1 MKLGDLTELA
11 ARNLRESVLRNSLT
25 TMGISVGVASLVA
38 LLSLGV
44 GLQQLVDR
52 SVARAGLFD
61 TISVRSRQSAPFGQ
75 QGGPRRN
82 PRDAADLAPPRPLD
96 DAARK
101 ELAALPN
108 VLEVNPEVR
117 FTAEARREP
126 ISQLVMVSGLAQS
139 SQNSGNLDGMNG
151 HFFSS
156 AEAEETIVQGDL
168 AKRLVEIG
176 KDPNSLLGQE
186 ITLRFAQRQALPPV
200 TQTPPS
206 SARNQAPNEALS
218 PDEEAMGFSI
228 VPSEKKFLVVGV
240 TPTSESGGQLG
251 FNNTGMYLPL
261 AVAENLQVVQQGD
274 LRDVSRSSAAQ
285 GQRYAALNV
294 RVSSPTAVAQ
304 TEASVA
310 HMGFQVF
317 SLIDVTRNLRTFFA
331 VFDMFLGI
339 FGSLALAV
347 ASLGII
353 NTLVMAILERRRE
366 IGVLKALGAT
376 DRDVR
381 KLFFA
386 EAGVMGVAGGVFGVI
401 LGWAIGRAIQ
411 LAMIVYLKRQGMT
424 APNIWTVPWW
434 LILGAIAF
442 SAAVSL
448 GSGIYPAS
456 RAAQLDPVEALRY
469 E

>member
-11 ARNLRESVLRNSLT
+11 ARNLREAVLRNSLT
-25 TMGISVGVASLVA
+25 TLGISVGVASLVA

-61 TISVRSRQSAPFGQ
+61 TVSVRSRQSAPFGQ
-75 QGGPRRN
+75 PGGGRRN
-82 PRDAADLAPPRPLD
+82 PRDAADVAPPRPLD

-101 ELAALPN
+101 EIAALPN
-108 VLEVNPEVR
+108 VVEVNPEIR

-126 ISQLVMVSGLAQS
+126 ISQLVMVAGMAPSSQS
-139 SQNSGNLDGMNG
+139 SGTLDGLNG
-151 HFFSS
+151 RFFSGS
-156 AEAEETIVQGDL
+156 EAEEAILQGDL
-168 AKRLVEIG
+168 AKRLAEVG
-176 KDPNSLLGQE
+176 QAPASLLGQE
-186 ITLRFAQRQALPPV
+186 ITLRFAQRQALPP
-200 TQTPPS
+200 PS
-206 SARNQAPNEALS
+206 EQAPTDAPNQAVG

-240 TPTSESGGQLG
+240 TPTSESGGQVG
-251 FNNTGMYLPL
+251 FNNAGMYLPL
-261 AVAENLQVVQQGD
+261 RVAEKLQVVQQGD
-274 LRDVSRSSAAQ
+274 LREVARSSAAE
-285 GQRYAALNV
+285 GTRYAALNI

-304 TEASVA
+304 IESSVT
-310 HMGFQVF
+310 HMGFAAF

-331 VFDMFLGI
+331 IFDMFLGI

-366 IGVLKALGAT
+366 IGVLKALGAA

-381 KLFFA
+381 QLFFA
-386 EAGVMGVAGGVFGVI
+386 EAGVMGLVGGVFGVL

-411 LAMIVYLKRQGMT
+411 LATMIYLKRQGMNP
-424 APNIWTVPWW
+424 PNIWSVPWW
-434 LILGAIAF
+434 LVLGAIAF
-442 SAAVSL
+442 SVVISL
-448 GSGIYPAS
+448 ASGIYPAS
-456 RAAQLDPVEALRY
+456 RAARLDPVEALRY

>member
-11 ARNLRESVLRNSLT
+11 ARNLREAVLRNSLT
-25 TMGISVGVASLVA
+25 TLGISVGVASLVA

-75 QGGPRRN
+75 PGGGRRN
-82 PRDAADLAPPRPLD
+82 ARDTADVAPPRPLD

-101 ELAALPN
+101 EIAALPN
-108 VLEVNPEVR
+108 VVEVNPEVR

-126 ISQLVMVSGLAQS
+126 VSQLVMVAGMAPSSQS
-139 SQNSGNLDGMNG
+139 SGTLDGLSG
-151 HFFSS
+151 HFFSGPD
-156 AEAEETIVQGDL
+156 AEEAIIQGDL
-168 AKRLVEIG
+168 AKRLLG
-176 KDPNSLLGQE
+176 AGQAPDSLLGQE
-186 ITLRFAQRQALPPV
+186 ITLRFAQRQALPP
-200 TQTPPS
+200 PS
-206 SARNQAPNEALS
+206 QQAPTDAPNQAVG

-240 TPTSESGGQLG
+240 TPSSESGGQVG
-251 FNNTGMYLPL
+251 FNNSGMYLPL
-261 AVAENLQVVQQGD
+261 AVAEKLQVVQQGD
-274 LRDVSRSSAAQ
+274 LRDMARATAAE
-285 GQRYAALNV
+285 GTRYAALNI
-294 RVSSPTAVAQ
+294 RASSPTAVAQ
-304 TEASVA
+304 IESSVT
-310 HMGFQVF
+310 HMGFAAF

-331 VFDMFLGI
+331 IFDMFLGI

-366 IGVLKALGAT
+366 IGVLKALGAE

-381 KLFFA
+381 QLFFA
-386 EAGVMGVAGGVFGVI
+386 EAGVMGLVGGVFGVL
-401 LGWAIGRAIQ
+401 LGWGIGRAIQ
-411 LAMIVYLKRQGMT
+411 LATMIYLKRQGMNP
-424 APNIWTVPWW
+424 PNLWSVPWW
-434 LILGAIAF
+434 LVLGAVVFAVV
-442 SAAVSL
+442 VSL
-448 GSGIYPAS
+448 ASGIYPAS
-456 RAAQLDPVEALRY
+456 RAARLDPVEALRY

>member
-11 ARNLRESVLRNSLT
+11 ARNLREAVLRNSLT
-25 TMGISVGVASLVA
+25 TLGISVGVASLVA

-61 TISVRSRQSAPFGQ
+61 IISVRARQSNPFGQ
-75 QGGPRRN
+75 SGGGRR
-82 PRDAADLAPPRPLD
+82 PRDAADVTPPRPLD
-96 DAARK
+96 DAARQVI
-101 ELAALPN
+101 AALPG

-126 ISQLVMVSGLAQS
+126 LSQLVMVAGMAPSSQS
-139 SQNSGNLDGMNG
+139 SGTLDGMNG
-151 HFFSS
+151 HFFSGPD
-156 AEAEETIVQGDL
+156 AGEAILQGDL
-168 AKRLVEIG
+168 ARRLLDAG
-176 KDPNSLLGQE
+176 QAPASLLGQE
-186 ITLRFAQRQALPPV
+186 ITLRFAQRQALPP
-200 TQTPPS
+200 PS
-206 SARNQAPNEALS
+206 QQAPTDAPNQAVG

-240 TPTSESGGQLG
+240 TPTSDSGGGPVG
-251 FNNTGMYLPL
+251 FNNAGIYLPL
-261 AVAENLQVVQQGD
+261 AVAEKMQVVQQSD
-274 LRDVSRSSAAQ
+274 LRDVSRSSEAEGA
-285 GQRYAALNV
+285 RYAALNV
-294 RVSSPTAVAQ
+294 RATSPTAVADIE
-304 TEASVA
+304 TRVRS
-310 HMGFQVF
+310 MGFATF

-331 VFDMFLGI
+331 IFDMFLGI

-366 IGVLKALGAT
+366 IGVLKALGAA

-381 KLFFA
+381 QLFFA
-386 EAGVMGVAGGVFGVI
+386 EAGVMGLAGGIFGVL

-411 LAMIVYLKRQGMT
+411 FATMIYLKRQGVT
-424 APNIWTVPWW
+424 PPNIWSVPWW
-434 LILGAIAF
+434 LVLSAIAF
-442 SAAVSL
+442 AIVVSL
-448 GSGIYPAS
+448 ASGIYPAS
-456 RAAQLDPVEALRY
+456 RAAKLDPVEALRY

>member
-11 ARNLRESVLRNSLT
+11 ARNLREAVLRNSLT
-25 TMGISVGVASLVA
+25 TLGISVGVASLVA

-44 GLQQLVDR
+44 GLQQLVNR

-61 TISVRSRQSAPFGQ
+61 TISVRPRQNAPFGQ
-75 QGGPRRN
+75 PGGGRRN
-82 PRDAADLAPPRPLD
+82 PRDAADLTPPRPLD

-101 ELAALPN
+101 EIAALPN

-126 ISQLVMVSGLAQS
+126 ISQLVMVSGMAPSSQS
-139 SQNSGNLDGMNG
+139 SGTLDGLNG
-151 HFFSS
+151 HFFSGPD
-156 AEAEETIVQGDL
+156 AEEAIIQGDL
-168 AKRLVEIG
+168 AKRLVEDG
-176 KDPNSLLGQE
+176 QAPASLLGQE
-186 ITLRFAQRQALPPV
+186 ITLRFAQRQALPP
-200 TQTPPS
+200 PS
-206 SARNQAPNEALS
+206 QQASTDAPNQAVG

-240 TPTSESGGQLG
+240 TPTSDSGGGPVG
-251 FNNTGMYLPL
+251 FNNAGMYLPL
-261 AVAENLQVVQQGD
+261 AVAEKLQVVQQGD
-274 LRDVSRSSAAQ
+274 LRDMARSTPAE
-285 GQRYAALNV
+285 GTRYAALNI
-294 RVSSPTAVAQ
+294 RASSPTAVA
-304 TEASVA
+304 EIESSVT
-310 HMGFQVF
+310 HMGFAAF

-331 VFDMFLGI
+331 IFDMFLGI

-366 IGVLKALGAT
+366 IGVLKALGAA

-381 KLFFA
+381 QLFFA
-386 EAGVMGVAGGVFGVI
+386 EAGVMGLAGGVFGVL

-411 LAMIVYLKRQGMT
+411 FATMIYLKRQGVT
-424 APNIWTVPWW
+424 PPNIWSVPWW
-434 LILGAIAF
+434 LVLGAIAF
-442 SAAVSL
+442 AVVVSL
-448 GSGIYPAS
+448 ASGIYPAS
-456 RAAQLDPVEALRY
+456 RAARLDPVEALRY

>member
-1 MKLGDLTELA
+1 MKLGDLAELA
-11 ARNLRESVLRNSLT
+11 ARNLREAVLRNSLT
-25 TMGISVGVASLVA
+25 TLGISVGVASLVA

-75 QGGPRRN
+75 PGGGRRN
-82 PRDAADLAPPRPLD
+82 PRDAADLEPPRPLD

-101 ELAALPN
+101 EIAALPN

-126 ISQLVMVSGLAQS
+126 VSELVMVSGMAESSQS
-139 SQNSGNLDGMNG
+139 SGMLDGLSG

-156 AEAEETIVQGDL
+156 PDAEEVIIQGDL
-168 AKRLVEIG
+168 AKRLVDLG
-176 KDPNSLLGQE
+176 QAPASLLGQE
-186 ITLRFAQRQALPPV
+186 ITLRFAQRQALPP
-200 TQTPPS
+200 PS
-206 SARNQAPNEALS
+206 EQASTDAPNQAVG

-240 TPTSESGGQLG
+240 TPTSDSGGGQVGL
-251 FNNTGMYLPL
+251 NNSGMYLPL
-261 AVAENLQVVQQGD
+261 AVAEKLQVVQQGD
-274 LRDVSRSSAAQ
+274 LREVSRSS
-285 GQRYAALNV
+285 GGEGTRYAALNI
-294 RVSSPTAVAQ
+294 RASSPTAVAQ
-304 TEASVA
+304 IETRVT
-310 HMGFQVF
+310 HMGFATF

-331 VFDMFLGI
+331 IFDMFLGI

-366 IGVLKALGAT
+366 IGVLKALGAA

-381 KLFFA
+381 QLFFA
-386 EAGVMGVAGGVFGVI
+386 EAGVMGLAGGLFGVL
-401 LGWAIGRAIQ
+401 LGWVIGRAIQ
-411 LAMIVYLKRQGMT
+411 FATMIYLKRQGVN
-424 APNIWTVPWW
+424 APNIWSVPWW
-434 LILGAIAF
+434 LVLGAIVFAVV
-442 SAAVSL
+442 VSL
-448 GSGIYPAS
+448 ASGIYPAS
-456 RAAQLDPVEALRY
+456 RAARLDPVEALRY

>member
-25 TMGISVGVASLVA
+25 TLGISVGVASLVA

-61 TISVRSRQSAPFGQ
+61 TVSVRSRQSAPFGQ
-75 QGGPRRN
+75 PGGGRRN

-101 ELAALPN
+101 EIAALPN
-108 VLEVNPEVR
+108 VVEVNPEVR

-126 ISQLVMVSGLAQS
+126 ISQLVMVSGMAPSSQS
-139 SQNSGNLDGMNG
+139 SGTLDGLSG

-156 AEAEETIVQGDL
+156 PDAEEAIIQGDL
-168 AKRLVEIG
+168 AKRLVDVG
-176 KDPNSLLGQE
+176 QASALLLGQE
-186 ITLRFAQRQALPPV
+186 ITLRFAQRQALPP
-200 TQTPPS
+200 PS
-206 SARNQAPNEALS
+206 QQAPMDAPNQAVG

-240 TPTSESGGQLG
+240 TPTSDSGGQVG
-251 FNNTGMYLPL
+251 FNNSGMYLPL
-261 AVAENLQVVQQGD
+261 AVAEKLQVVQQGD
-274 LRDVSRSSAAQ
+274 LRDVSRSSAAE
-285 GQRYAALNV
+285 GTRYAALNI
-294 RVSSPTAVAQ
+294 RASSPTAVAQ
-304 TEASVA
+304 IESSIT
-310 HMGFQVF
+310 HMGFAAF

-331 VFDMFLGI
+331 IFDMFLGI

-366 IGVLKALGAT
+366 IGVLKALGAE

-381 KLFFA
+381 QLFFA
-386 EAGVMGVAGGVFGVI
+386 EAGVMGLAGGLFGVL

-411 LAMIVYLKRQGMT
+411 FATMIYLKRQGMNP
-424 APNIWTVPWW
+424 PNIWSVPWW
-434 LILGAIAF
+434 LVLGAIVFAVV
-442 SAAVSL
+442 VSL
-448 GSGIYPAS
+448 ASGIYPAS
-456 RAAQLDPVEALRY
+456 RAARLDPVEALRY

>member
-1 MKLGDLTELA
+1 MKLRDLTELA
-11 ARNLRESVLRNSLT
+11 ARNLREAVLRNSLT
-25 TMGISVGVASLVA
+25 TLGISVGVASLVA

-75 QGGPRRN
+75 PGGGRRT
-82 PRDAADLAPPRPLD
+82 PRDAAELAPPRPLD
-96 DAARK
+96 DAARR
-101 ELAALPN
+101 EFATLPN
-108 VLEVNPEVR
+108 VVEVNPEVR

-126 ISQLVMVSGLAQS
+126 ISQLVMVSGMAASSQS
-139 SQNSGNLDGMNG
+139 SGTLDGLNG
-151 HFFSS
+151 HFFSGPD
-156 AEAEETIVQGDL
+156 AEEAIIQGDL

-176 KDPNSLLGQE
+176 QAPASLLGQQ
-186 ITLRFAQRQALPPV
+186 ITLRFAQRQALPPP
-200 TQTPPS
+200 TQQAPTDAP
-206 SARNQAPNEALS
+206 NQAVG

-240 TPTSESGGQLG
+240 TPTSDSGGGQVG
-251 FNNTGMYLPL
+251 FNNAGMYLPL
-261 AVAENLQVVQQGD
+261 AVAEKLQVVQQGD
-274 LRDVSRSSAAQ
+274 LRDVSRSNAAE
-285 GQRYAALNV
+285 GTRYAALNI
-294 RVSSPTAVAQ
+294 RASSPTAVAQ
-304 TEASVA
+304 IESSVT
-310 HMGFQVF
+310 HMGFAAF

-331 VFDMFLGI
+331 IFDMFLGI

-366 IGVLKALGAT
+366 IGVLKALGAA

-381 KLFFA
+381 QLFFA
-386 EAGVMGVAGGVFGVI
+386 EAGVMGLAGGLFGVL

-411 LAMIVYLKRQGMT
+411 FATMIYLKRQGVNP
-424 APNIWTVPWW
+424 PNIWSVPWW
-434 LILGAIAF
+434 LILGAVGFAVV
-442 SAAVSL
+442 VSL
-448 GSGIYPAS
+448 ASGIYPAS
-456 RAAQLDPVEALRY
+456 RAARLDPVEALRY

>member
-11 ARNLRESVLRNSLT
+11 ARNLREAVLRNSLT
-25 TMGISVGVASLVA
+25 TLGISVGVASLVA

-75 QGGPRRN
+75 PGGGRRN

-96 DAARK
+96 DAARR
-101 ELAALPN
+101 EIAALPN
-108 VLEVNPEVR
+108 VLEVNPEIR
-117 FTAEARREP
+117 FTAEARHEP
-126 ISQLVMVSGLAQS
+126 ISQLAMVSGMAPSSQS
-139 SQNSGNLDGMNG
+139 SGTLDGLNG

-156 AEAEETIVQGDL
+156 PDAEEAIIQGDL
-168 AKRLVEIG
+168 AKRLVEVG
-176 KDPNSLLGQE
+176 QAPDSLLGKE
-186 ITLRFAQRQALPPV
+186 ITLRFAQRQALPP
-200 TQTPPS
+200 PS
-206 SARNQAPNEALS
+206 QQAPTDAPNQAVG

-240 TPTSESGGQLG
+240 TPTSESGGQVG
-251 FNNTGMYLPL
+251 FNNAGMYLPL
-261 AVAENLQVVQQGD
+261 AVAEKLQVVQQGD
-274 LRDVSRSSAAQ
+274 LRDVARSSAAE
-285 GQRYAALNV
+285 GTRYAALTIRAN
-294 RVSSPTAVAQ
+294 SPTAVAQ
-304 TEASVA
+304 IESSVT
-310 HMGFQVF
+310 HMGFAAF

-331 VFDMFLGI
+331 IFDMFLGI

-366 IGVLKALGAT
+366 IGVLKALGAA

-381 KLFFA
+381 QLFFA
-386 EAGVMGVAGGVFGVI
+386 EAGVMGLAGGVFGVL

-411 LAMIVYLKRQGMT
+411 FATMIYLKRQGMNP
-424 APNIWTVPWW
+424 PNIWSVPWW
-434 LILGAIAF
+434 LVLGAIAF
-442 SAAVSL
+442 AIVVSL
-448 GSGIYPAS
+448 ASGIYPAS
-456 RAAQLDPVEALRY
+456 RAARLDPVEALRY

>member
-25 TMGISVGVASLVA
+25 TLGISVGVASLVA

-61 TISVRSRQSAPFGQ
+61 TVSVRSRQSAPFGQ
-75 QGGPRRN
+75 PGGGRRN

-101 ELAALPN
+101 EIAALPN
-108 VLEVNPEVR
+108 VVEVNPEVR

-126 ISQLVMVSGLAQS
+126 ISQLVMVSGMAPSSQS
-139 SQNSGNLDGMNG
+139 SGTLDGLSG

-156 AEAEETIVQGDL
+156 PDAEEAIIQGDL
-168 AKRLVEIG
+168 AKRLVDVG
-176 KDPNSLLGQE
+176 QAPALLLGQE
-186 ITLRFAQRQALPPV
+186 ITLRFAQRQALPP
-200 TQTPPS
+200 PS
-206 SARNQAPNEALS
+206 QQAPMDAPNQAVG

-240 TPTSESGGQLG
+240 TPTSDSGGQVG
-251 FNNTGMYLPL
+251 FNNSGMYLPL
-261 AVAENLQVVQQGD
+261 AVAEKLQVVQQGD
-274 LRDVSRSSAAQ
+274 LRDVSRSSAAE
-285 GQRYAALNV
+285 GTRYAVLNI
-294 RVSSPTAVAQ
+294 RASSPTAVAQ
-304 TEASVA
+304 IESSIT
-310 HMGFQVF
+310 HLGFATF

-331 VFDMFLGI
+331 IFDMFLGI

-366 IGVLKALGAT
+366 IGVLKALGAE

-381 KLFFA
+381 QLFFA
-386 EAGVMGVAGGVFGVI
+386 EAGVMGLAGGLFGVL

-411 LAMIVYLKRQGMT
+411 FATMIYLKRQGMNP
-424 APNIWTVPWW
+424 PNIWSVPWW
-434 LILGAIAF
+434 LVLGAIVFAVV
-442 SAAVSL
+442 VSL
-448 GSGIYPAS
+448 ASGIYPAS
-456 RAAQLDPVEALRY
+456 RAARLDPVEALRY

>member
-11 ARNLRESVLRNSLT
+11 ARNLREAVLRNSLT
-25 TMGISVGVASLVA
+25 TLGISVGVASLVA

-61 TISVRSRQSAPFGQ
+61 TVSVRSRQSAPFGQ
-75 QGGPRRN
+75 AGGGRRN

-101 ELAALPN
+101 EIAALPN
-108 VLEVNPEVR
+108 VVEVNPEIR

-126 ISQLVMVSGLAQS
+126 VSQLVMVSGMAPSSQS
-139 SQNSGNLDGMNG
+139 SGTLDGLNG

-156 AEAEETIVQGDL
+156 PNAEEAIIQGDL
-168 AKRLVEIG
+168 AKRLVDAG
-176 KDPNSLLGQE
+176 QAPASLLGQE
-186 ITLRFAQRQALPPV
+186 ITLRFAQRQALPP
-200 TQTPPS
+200 PS
-206 SARNQAPNEALS
+206 QQAPTDAPNQAVG

-240 TPTSESGGQLG
+240 TPTSESGGQVG
-251 FNNTGMYLPL
+251 FNNSGIYLPL
-261 AVAENLQVVQQGD
+261 AVAEKLQVVQQGD
-274 LRDVSRSSAAQ
+274 LRDVSRSSPAE
-285 GQRYAALNV
+285 GTRYAALNI
-294 RVSSPTAVAQ
+294 RASSPTAVAQ
-304 TEASVA
+304 IESSVT
-310 HMGFQVF
+310 HMGFAAF

-331 VFDMFLGI
+331 IFDMFLGI

-366 IGVLKALGAT
+366 IGILKALGAA

-381 KLFFA
+381 QLFFA
-386 EAGVMGVAGGVFGVI
+386 EAGVMGLAGGVFGVL

-411 LAMIVYLKRQGMT
+411 FATMIYLRRQGMNP
-424 APNIWTVPWW
+424 PNIWSVPWW
-434 LILGAIAF
+434 LVLGAIAF
-442 SAAVSL
+442 AIVVSL
-448 GSGIYPAS
+448 ASGIYPAS
-456 RAAQLDPVEALRY
+456 RAARLDPVEALRY

>member
-11 ARNLRESVLRNSLT
+11 ARNLREAVLRNSLT
-25 TMGISVGVASLVA
+25 TLGISVGVASLVA

-75 QGGPRRN
+75 PGGGRRT
-82 PRDAADLAPPRPLD
+82 PRDAAELAPPRPLD
-96 DAARK
+96 DAARR
-101 ELAALPN
+101 EFAALPN

-117 FTAEARREP
+117 FSAEPRREP
-126 ISQLVMVSGLAQS
+126 VSQLVMVSGMAASSQS
-139 SQNSGNLDGMNG
+139 SGTLDGLNG
-151 HFFSS
+151 HFFSGPD
-156 AEAEETIVQGDL
+156 AEEAIIQGDL
-168 AKRLVEIG
+168 AKRLVEAG
-176 KDPNSLLGQE
+176 QAPASLLGQE
-186 ITLRFAQRQALPPV
+186 ITLRFAHRQALPP
-200 TQTPPS
+200 PS
-206 SARNQAPNEALS
+206 EQAPTDAPNQAVG

-240 TPTSESGGQLG
+240 TPTSDSGGQVG
-251 FNNTGMYLPL
+251 FNNSGMYLPL
-261 AVAENLQVVQQGD
+261 AVAEKLQVVQQGD
-274 LRDVSRSSAAQ
+274 LRDMARSSTAE
-285 GQRYAALNV
+285 GTRYAALNI
-294 RVSSPTAVAQ
+294 RASSPTAVAQ
-304 TEASVA
+304 IESSVT
-310 HMGFQVF
+310 HMGFAAF

-331 VFDMFLGI
+331 IFDMFLGI

-366 IGVLKALGAT
+366 IGVLKALGAA

-381 KLFFA
+381 QLFFA
-386 EAGVMGVAGGVFGVI
+386 EAGVMGLAGGLFGVL

-411 LAMIVYLKRQGMT
+411 FATMIYLKRQGVNP
-424 APNIWTVPWW
+424 PNIWSVPWW
-434 LILGAIAF
+434 LILGAVGFAVV
-442 SAAVSL
+442 VSL
-448 GSGIYPAS
+448 ASGIYPAS
-456 RAAQLDPVEALRY
+456 RAARLDPVEALRY

>member
-1 MKLGDLTELA
+1 MKARDLTELA
-11 ARNLRESVLRNSLT
+11 ARNLREAVLRNSLT
-25 TMGISVGVASLVA
+25 TLGIAVGVASLVA

-61 TISVRSRQSAPFGQ
+61 TVSVRPRQNVPFGQ
-75 QGGPRRN
+75 PGGGRRGQ
-82 PRDAADLAPPRPLD
+82 RDAADVSPPRALD

-101 ELAALPN
+101 EIAALPN

-126 ISQLVMVSGLAQS
+126 NSQLAQVSGMAPSSQS
-139 SQNSGNLDGMNG
+139 SGTLDGMTG

-156 AEAEETIVQGDL
+156 PDAEEVIVQGDM
-168 AKRLVEIG
+168 AKRLLDEG
-176 KDPNSLLGQE
+176 QPPASLLGQD
-186 ITLRFAQRQALPPV
+186 ITLRFAQRQALPPPSE
-200 TQTPPS
+200 QTASGPP
-206 SARNQAPNEALS
+206 NQAVG

-228 VPSEKKFLVVGV
+228 VPSEKKFRVVGV
-240 TPTSESGGQLG
+240 LPASDSGGGPVG
-251 FNNTGMYLPL
+251 FNNAGLYMPL
-261 AVAENLQVVQQGD
+261 AVAEKLQVVQGTD
-274 LRDVSRSSAAQ
+274 LRDVARSSTAV
-285 GQRYAALNV
+285 GTRYPALNV
-294 RVSSPTAVAQ
+294 RASSPSAVA
-304 TEASVA
+304 EIESAVA
-310 HMGFQVF
+310 HMGFTTF

-331 VFDMFLGI
+331 IFDLFLGI

-366 IGVLKALGAT
+366 IGVLKALGAAN
-376 DRDVR
+376 RDVR
-381 KLFFA
+381 QLFFA
-386 EAGVMGVAGGVFGVI
+386 EAGVMGLAGGVFGVA

-411 LAMIVYLKRQGMT
+411 LGTMVYLRRQGLIS
-424 APNIWTVPWW
+424 PNIWSVPWW
-434 LILGAIAF
+434 LVLGAIGFAVL
-442 SAAVSL
+442 VSL
-448 GSGIYPAS
+448 ASGIYPAS

>member
-1 MKLGDLTELA
+1 MKIGDLTELA
-11 ARNLRESVLRNSLT
+11 ARNLREAVLRNSLT
-25 TMGISVGVASLVA
+25 TLGISVGVASLVA

-61 TISVRSRQSAPFGQ
+61 TVSVRSRQSSPFGQ
-75 QGGPRRN
+75 RGGGQRS

-96 DAARK
+96 DSARK
-101 ELAALPN
+101 EIAALPN
-108 VLEVNPEVR
+108 VVEVNPEIR

-126 ISQLVMVSGLAQS
+126 ISQLVMVAGMASSSQS
-139 SQNSGNLDGMNG
+139 SGTLDGLNG

-156 AEAEETIVQGDL
+156 SDAEEAILQGDL
-168 AKRLVEIG
+168 AKRLVEAG
-176 KDPNSLLGQE
+176 QAPASLLGQE
-186 ITLRFAQRQALPPV
+186 ITLRFAQRQALPP
-200 TQTPPS
+200 PS
-206 SARNQAPNEALS
+206 QQAPTDAPNQAVG

-240 TPTSESGGQLG
+240 TPTSESGGQVG
-251 FNNTGMYLPL
+251 FNNAGMYLPL
-261 AVAENLQVVQQGD
+261 AVAEKLQVVQQGD
-274 LRDVSRSSAAQ
+274 LRDVARSTTAE
-285 GQRYAALNV
+285 GTRYAALSI
-294 RVSSPTAVAQ
+294 RASSPTAVAQ
-304 TEASVA
+304 IESSVT
-310 HMGFQVF
+310 HMGFAAF

-331 VFDMFLGI
+331 IFDMFLGI

-366 IGVLKALGAT
+366 IGVLKALGAA

-381 KLFFA
+381 QLFFA
-386 EAGVMGVAGGVFGVI
+386 EAGVMGLAGGLFGVL

-411 LAMIVYLKRQGMT
+411 FATMIYLKRQGMNP
-424 APNIWTVPWW
+424 PNIWSVPWW
-434 LILGAIAF
+434 LVLGAIAF
-442 SAAVSL
+442 AVVVSL
-448 GSGIYPAS
+448 ASGIYPAS

>member
-11 ARNLRESVLRNSLT
+11 ARNLREAVLRNSLT
-25 TMGISVGVASLVA
+25 TLGISVGVASLVA

-61 TISVRSRQSAPFGQ
+61 TVSVRSRQSAPFGQ
-75 QGGPRRN
+75 PGGGRRN
-82 PRDAADLAPPRPLD
+82 PRDVADVASPRPLD

-101 ELAALPN
+101 EIAALPN
-108 VLEVNPEVR
+108 VLEVNPEIR

-126 ISQLVMVSGLAQS
+126 ISQLVMVAGMAASSQS
-139 SQNSGNLDGMNG
+139 SGTLDGLNG
-151 HFFSS
+151 RFFSGPD
-156 AEAEETIVQGDL
+156 AEEAIIQGDL
-168 AKRLVEIG
+168 AKRLAEVGQAPE
-176 KDPNSLLGQE
+176 SLLGQK
-186 ITLRFAQRQALPPV
+186 ITLRFAQRQALPP
-200 TQTPPS
+200 PS
-206 SARNQAPNEALS
+206 EQAPTDAPNQAVG

-240 TPTSESGGQLG
+240 TPTSESGGQVG
-251 FNNTGMYLPL
+251 FNNAGMYLPL
-261 AVAENLQVVQQGD
+261 AVAEKLQVVQQGD
-274 LRDVSRSSAAQ
+274 LRDVARSSAAE
-285 GQRYAALNV
+285 GTRYAALNI
-294 RVSSPTAVAQ
+294 RASSPAAVARI
-304 TEASVA
+304 ESSVA
-310 HMGFQVF
+310 HMGFAAF

-331 VFDMFLGI
+331 IFDMFLGI

-366 IGVLKALGAT
+366 IGVLKALGAA

-381 KLFFA
+381 QLFFA
-386 EAGVMGVAGGVFGVI
+386 EAGVMGLVGGVFGVG

-411 LAMIVYLKRQGMT
+411 LATMIYLKRQGMNP
-424 APNIWTVPWW
+424 PNIWSVPWW
-434 LILGAIAF
+434 LVLGAIAF
-442 SAAVSL
+442 SVVISL
-448 GSGIYPAS
+448 ASGIYPAS
-456 RAAQLDPVEALRY
+456 RAARLDPVEALRY

>member
-11 ARNLRESVLRNSLT
+11 ARNLREAVLRNSLT
-25 TMGISVGVASLVA
+25 TLGIAVGVASLVA

-75 QGGPRRN
+75 GGPGRRGA
-82 PRDAADLAPPRPLD
+82 RGAADQSTPRPLD
-96 DAARK
+96 DSARK
-101 ELAALPN
+101 EIAALPN
-108 VLEVNPEVR
+108 VVEVNPEVR

-126 ISQLVMVSGLAQS
+126 NSQLVMVSGMPPSSQS
-139 SQNSGNLDGMNG
+139 SGTLDGLNG

-156 AEAEETIVQGDL
+156 PDADEAVLQGDL
-168 AKRLVEIG
+168 GKRLVEPG
-176 KDPNSLLGQE
+176 QSPNSLIGQQ
-186 ITLRFAQRQALPPV
+186 ITLRFAQRQALPPP
-200 TQTPPS
+200 TQQAPTD
-206 SARNQAPNEALS
+206 APNEAVS

-228 VPSEKKFLVVGV
+228 VPSEKKFVVVGV
-240 TPTSESGGQLG
+240 TPTSDSGGQVG
-251 FNNTGMYLPL
+251 FNNSGIYLPL
-261 AVAENLQVVQQGD
+261 EVAEKMQVVQQGD
-274 LRDVSRSSAAQ
+274 LRDMSRSAPAE
-285 GQRYAALNV
+285 GTRYAALNV
-294 RVSSPTAVAQ
+294 RANSPTAVAQ
-304 TEASVA
+304 IESNIA
-310 HMGFQVF
+310 HMGFAAF

-331 VFDMFLGI
+331 IFDMFLGI

-366 IGVLKALGAT
+366 IGVLKALGAA

-381 KLFFA
+381 QLFFA
-386 EAGVMGVAGGVFGVI
+386 EAGVMGLAGGLFGVL

-411 LAMIVYLKRQGMT
+411 LATVVYLRRQGMNP
-424 APNIWTVPWW
+424 PNIWSVPWW
-434 LILGAIAF
+434 LVLGAIAF
-442 SAAVSL
+442 AVVVSL
-448 GSGIYPAS
+448 VSGIYPAS
-456 RAAQLDPVEALRY
+456 RAARLDPVEALRY

>member
-11 ARNLRESVLRNSLT
+11 ARNLREAVLRNSLT
-25 TMGISVGVASLVA
+25 TLGISVGVASLVA

-61 TISVRSRQSAPFGQ
+61 TVSVRSRQSSPFGDR
-75 QGGPRRN
+75 GGGRRN
-82 PRDAADLAPPRPLD
+82 PRDAADSEPPRPLD

-101 ELAALPN
+101 EIAALPN

-126 ISQLVMVSGLAQS
+126 ISQLVMVSGMAPSSQS
-139 SQNSGNLDGMNG
+139 SGTLDGLSG
-151 HFFSS
+151 HFFSGPDS
-156 AEAEETIVQGDL
+156 EEAIIQGDL
-168 AKRLVEIG
+168 AKRLLDPG
-176 KDPNSLLGQE
+176 QAPNSLLGQE
-186 ITLRFAQRQALPPV
+186 ITLRFAQRQALPP
-200 TQTPPS
+200 PS
-206 SARNQAPNEALS
+206 QQAPTDAPNQAVG

-240 TPTSESGGQLG
+240 TPTSDSGGQVG
-251 FNNTGMYLPL
+251 FNNSGMYLPL
-261 AVAENLQVVQQGD
+261 AVAEKLQVVQQGD
-274 LRDVSRSSAAQ
+274 LRDVSRSSAAE
-285 GQRYAALNV
+285 GARYAALNI
-294 RVSSPTAVAQ
+294 RASSPSAVAQ
-304 TEASVA
+304 IESSIT
-310 HMGFQVF
+310 HMGFAAF

-331 VFDMFLGI
+331 IFDMFLGI

-366 IGVLKALGAT
+366 IGILKALGAA

-381 KLFFA
+381 QLFFA
-386 EAGVMGVAGGVFGVI
+386 EAGVMGLAGGLFGVL

-411 LAMIVYLKRQGMT
+411 LATMVYLKRQGMNP
-424 APNIWTVPWW
+424 PNIWSVPWW
-434 LILGAIAF
+434 LVLGAIAF
-442 SAAVSL
+442 AVVVSL
-448 GSGIYPAS
+448 ASGIYPAS
-456 RAAQLDPVEALRY
+456 RAARLDPVEALRY